1 VVVQTTEGLGL
12 NGVARTLLVPLC
24 ARAQA
29 ARLFP
34 AAGFADTP
42 AERIVDMLGV
52 DPSSVVSDPVSILG
66 FISRAKIFDHY
77 VARFLAAHP
86 DGIVLDLGAGL
97 STACER
103 QQIAAARW
111 ICVDL
116 PAVNAL
122 RRRVIP
128 RHRHRRLVSASL
140 EVPGW
145 LAKAALPDAPT
156 LVIAEGLMPYLH
168 ADAIG
173 ALLRDLADGLS
184 GRPAELVYD
193 AFSFLMVGTARY
205 HPSIGPLARADPTI
219 EFVSGVKTRAD
230 YCWGEPRWKL
240 DEICD
245 VMEQLPPPI
254 ALWSSVVEGVFG
266 VPIYAIAHLHLD
278 ATPAR
283 R

>member
-1 VVVQTTEGLGL
+1 MQTNSDLAL

-34 AAGFADTP
+34 AAGFRDAS
-42 AERIVDMLGV
+42 AERIVDALGI
-52 DPSSVVSDPVSILG
+52 DPPSVVSDPISILG
-66 FISRAKIFDHY
+66 FVSRARIFDRH
-77 VARFLAAHP
+77 VARFLDAHP

-103 QQIAAARW
+103 QPAAGAQW

-116 PAVNAL
+116 PEVIAL

-128 RHRHRRLVSASL
+128 EAAHWRLVAASL
-140 EVPGW
+140 NEPGW
-145 LAKAALPDAPT
+145 LEAALLPDAAT
-156 LVIAEGLMPYLH
+156 LVIAEGLMPYLQ
-168 ADAIG
+168 ADDITT
-173 ALLRDLADGLS
+173 LLRTFADGVE
-184 GRPAELVYD
+184 GRPCELVYD

-205 HPSIGPLARADPTI
+205 HPSIGPLARADPSI
-219 EFVSGVKTRAD
+219 EFVSEVKTRAG
-230 YCWGEPRWKL
+230 YSWGEPRWAL
-240 DEICD
+240 DGITD

-266 VPIYAIAHLHLD
+266 VPVYAIAHLHLD
-278 ATPAR
+278 DAAASR
-283 R
+283 